1 MVDLQGCII
10 SKETFFEYQM
20 KQIFWI
26 LPEGLT
32 ASLLIQP
39 YLGIIWLFYCID
51 YNKKQETERH
61 SSQGC
66 ETE

>member
-10 SKETFFEYQM
+10 SKETFFEYHM

-32 ASLLIQP
+32 ASLPMQP
-39 YLGIIWLFYCID
+39 YLGIIWIFYCIAS
-51 YNKKQETERH
+51 K
-61 SSQGC
+61 
-66 ETE
+66 